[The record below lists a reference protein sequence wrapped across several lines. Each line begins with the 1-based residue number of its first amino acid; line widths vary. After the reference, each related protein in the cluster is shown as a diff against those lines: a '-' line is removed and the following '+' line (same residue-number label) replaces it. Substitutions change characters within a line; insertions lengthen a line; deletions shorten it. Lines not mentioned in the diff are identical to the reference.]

1 MAEGLGG
8 SVFRP
13 SASDHDTPL
22 TLGFGF
28 PGPDMPGKVL
38 NVKSQES
45 GEAEG
50 YCIGSWGAFQV
61 VTRES
66 PSTTAHEMTSPGY
79 VHVEY
84 GHMTLGTG
92 TERLA

>member
-1 MAEGLGG
+1 
-8 SVFRP
+8 
-13 SASDHDTPL
+13 
-22 TLGFGF
+22 
-28 PGPDMPGKVL
+28 MPGKVL
-38 NVKSQES
+38 EVKSQES

-66 PSTTAHEMTSPGY
+66 PSTASHEMTSPGY
-79 VHVEY
+79 VHVEC